1 MKIELSLAR
10 EYVPSWTIS
19 DAVREL
25 YQNALDQETQN
36 PLNTMFWNYDATTE
50 TLRVGNQ
57 HSTLSTNTLLLGATS
72 KADDENTIG
81 QFGEGYKIATLVL
94 VRNGKRVTFY
104 NYGAREVW
112 KPRFVKSRRLNADV
126 LTFFI
131 DKEAVWKS
139 VPDNDLMIEINGI
152 TEQEWNEQI
161 VPSNLR
167 LCDHK
172 VLHSTPFGDIIN
184 LPGAV
189 FVNGLFVCNYKRYQY
204 GYNFKP
210 AQLKLDRDRKLASD
224 WDLQWL
230 SSKMWVGIPEAIEL
244 VQKGYADAANINSM
258 NHINNTSL
266 MDMSNEACRRFF
278 EEYGDNA
285 VPITYQY
292 EADNVPA
299 GYKAVIVPET
309 YKAAIRSSS
318 GYVEPQQQE
327 DDEPTP
333 VEKLRAWYKAYGD
346 LIEDDNILNELR
358 HIIEKLEAYA

>member
-172 VLHSTPFGDIIN
+172 VLHST
-184 LPGAV
+184 
-189 FVNGLFVCNYKRYQY
+189 
-204 GYNFKP
+204 
-210 AQLKLDRDRKLASD
+210 
-224 WDLQWL
+224 